1 MDSLLLILESLVI
14 IINLVLMQKSFAAAA
29 IALSSVNAVDL
40 ESKSKMTGLVSH
52 LTE

>member
-1 MDSLLLILESLVI
+1 
-14 IINLVLMQKSFAAAA
+14 MQKSFAAAA

-40 ESKSKMTGLVSH
+40 DQLKSKKTGLVSH